1 MVILKYLA
9 ALPPMA
15 LILIGCA
22 STPPSS
28 LMPRA
33 QDSIAWIDRQFKT
46 CSGKDCP
53 VPTRKTLAIVELP
66 VARKEATPSIV
77 EVPKTAPP
85 VTPSDETVTVA
96 ATVLFEF
103 AKDVPSTDGRL
114 ALNRLAAIA
123 VHAKRIELEGRTDDI
138 GGKAYNDRL
147 AQRRAEFV
155 RAWLINHGVAAE
167 VVVRAEG
174 LCCYLD
180 TLPNET
186 ARRNNRRVEVRLVIR
201 QDAVSNSKGAQ

>member
-9 ALPPMA
+9 ALPTMA

-53 VPTRKTLAIVELP
+53 TPTRKTLAVVVLP
-66 VARKEATPSIV
+66 LAPKGAPPSIA
-77 EVPKTAPP
+77 EVPKIKPP
-85 VTPSDETVTVA
+85 VVPSDETVS

-123 VHAKRIELEGRTDDI
+123 AHAKHIKLEGRTDDI
-138 GGKAYNDRL
+138 GSKAYNDRL
-147 AQRRAEFV
+147 ARRRAEFV
-155 RAWLINHGVAAE
+155 RSWLIKQGVAAE

-180 TLPNET
+180 TSPTET

>member
-1 MVILKYLA
+1 MVILKYLV
-9 ALPPMA
+9 ALPFMA

-28 LMPRA
+28 LMPKA
-33 QDSIAWIDRQFKT
+33 QNSIAWIDRQFKT

-53 VPTRKTLAIVELP
+53 VATRKTLAIVELP
-66 VARKEATPSIV
+66 VARKEVTPSIV

-85 VTPSDETVTVA
+85 VTSSDETVS
-96 ATVLFEF
+96 ATILFEF
-103 AKDVPSTDGRL
+103 GKDAPTTAGWVS
-114 ALNRLAAIA
+114 LNRLAAIA
-123 VHAKRIELEGRTDDI
+123 PNSKRIELEGRTDDI

-147 AQRRAEFV
+147 ARRRAEFV
-155 RAWLINHGVAAE
+155 RSWLLNHGIAAE
-167 VVVRAEG
+167 MVVRAEG

-180 TLPNET
+180 TSPTEM

>member
-46 CSGKDCP
+46 CSGKNCP

-85 VTPSDETVTVA
+85 VTPSDETVS

-103 AKDVPSTDGRL
+103 GKDAPSADGQL

-123 VHAKRIELEGRTDDI
+123 AHAKHIELEGRTDDI
-138 GGKAYNDRL
+138 GSKAYNDRL

-155 RAWLINHGVAAE
+155 RSWFLKQGVAAE
-167 VVVRAEG
+167 MVVRAEG

-180 TLPNET
+180 TALTET

-201 QDAVSNSKGAQ
+201 QDAVSNSKGVQ

>member
-9 ALPPMA
+9 ALPSIA

-53 VPTRKTLAIVELP
+53 TPTRKTLAVVVLP
-66 VARKEATPSIV
+66 PAPKEATLPIA
-77 EVPKTAPP
+77 EVPKIEPP
-85 VTPSDETVTVA
+85 AVPSDETVT

-103 AKDVPSTDGRL
+103 AKDAPSTDGRL

-123 VHAKRIELEGRTDDI
+123 AHAKHIELEGKTDDI
-138 GGKAYNDRL
+138 GSKAYNDRL

-155 RAWLINHGVAAE
+155 RTWLLNHGVAAE

-180 TLPNET
+180 TSPTEM

>member
-46 CSGKDCP
+46 CSGNDCP
-53 VPTRKTLAIVELP
+53 TLTRKTLAVVVLP
-66 VARKEATPSIV
+66 LAPKEAPPPIA
-77 EVPKTAPP
+77 EVPKVEPP
-85 VTPSDETVTVA
+85 AVPSDETVT

-103 AKDVPSTDGRL
+103 AKDAPSTDGRL

-147 AQRRAEFV
+147 ARQRAEFV
-155 RAWLINHGVAAE
+155 RSWLLKEGVAAE